1 MNTVAANSNSCS
13 ASFHLSTTLNPGRCS
28 LNISE
33 NLDSNVQNN
42 PDPISNNQLQ
52 IITSYVEERDSF
64 PAEPF
69 EDNNLPI
76 IEHIDLTDQRSDQD
90 IEASEANVI
99 ERWVDGDSM
108 LSLRSFFLSAFNE
121 AELSF
126 RHDLLPP
133 DLLFHD
139 TSQNDSKINKCD
151 FNKLLEIVCEEDDS
165 DPDEVCPICIDKYM
179 KNDVMSKLPCNHLFH
194 KECTKKWLISHNA
207 CPICRRMV

>member
-1 MNTVAANSNSCS
+1 MNTLANSNNCS

-28 LNISE
+28 LSMSE
-33 NLDSNVQNN
+33 HYDNN
-42 PDPISNNQLQ
+42 PQNPPEHISNNQLP
-52 IITSYVEERDSF
+52 IITSYIEERDSF

-90 IEASEANVI
+90 IETSEANVI

-108 LSLRSFFLSAFNE
+108 LSLRSFFISAFNE

-133 DLLFHD
+133 DLFFHD

-165 DPDEVCPICIDKYM
+165 DPDEVCPICIDKFV

-194 KECTKKWLISHNA
+194 KDCTKKWLVSHNA
-207 CPICRRMV
+207 CPICRRAV